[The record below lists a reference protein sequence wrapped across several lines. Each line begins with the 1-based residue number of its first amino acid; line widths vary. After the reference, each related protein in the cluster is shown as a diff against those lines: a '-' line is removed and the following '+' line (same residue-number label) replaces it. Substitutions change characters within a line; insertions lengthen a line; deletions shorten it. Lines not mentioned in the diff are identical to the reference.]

1 MTLAMVSKRGCTP
14 GRSALDSA
22 ARAIPEA
29 LESSVMPRVARPCHV
44 GGLRGLV
51 ATAQFDDQQLATL
64 HVTPLRARPEALAHH
79 EHAFADDRGTS
90 SPRRVLLLQKTAFL
104 AAARRLR
111 VSDGP
116 ARVRQGSFFAA

>member
-1 MTLAMVSKRGCTP
+1 
-14 GRSALDSA
+14 
-22 ARAIPEA
+22 
-29 LESSVMPRVARPCHV
+29 
-44 GGLRGLV
+44 LV